1 MSQPNERVEMSD
13 ALQALRRRHLRF
25 GWYALLGFLAL
36 GAVLEGLHGFKAGFY
51 LDVTHETR
59 RLMWRLAHAHGT
71 LLALVNVAFALS
83 LEALTDKDPER
94 LRFASACLLVGALL
108 VPLGFFAG
116 GVFAENGDPELFV
129 LLVPLGAL
137 LLFLGVFQIARRA

>member
-1 MSQPNERVEMSD
+1 MSESNEPAATGDTLR
-13 ALQALRRRHLRF
+13 ALRRRHLRF

-36 GAVLEGLHGFKAGFY
+36 GAALEGLHGFKAGFY

-83 LEALTDKDPER
+83 LEALTEQEPAR
-94 LRFASACLLVGALL
+94 LRFASACLLIGALL

-116 GVFAENGDPELFV
+116 GVFAKNGDPELFV

-137 LLFLGVFQIARRA
+137 LLFLGVLQVARRT